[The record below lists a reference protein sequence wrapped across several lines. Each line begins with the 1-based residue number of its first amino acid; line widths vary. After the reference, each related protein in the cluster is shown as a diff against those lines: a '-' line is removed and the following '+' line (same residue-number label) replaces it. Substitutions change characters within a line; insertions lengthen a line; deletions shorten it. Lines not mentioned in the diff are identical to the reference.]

1 LNIGRNSS
9 ILAGAVRDV
18 PTFIINYRLPWG
30 VFVTFHEI
38 PEKFLPFIRRNHG
51 YGDTSLPLPSQ
62 SDMSAGE
69 RCLCNFFLSDADEK
83 NLLWKIVPVV
93 VQGPWVVKRV
103 VGGKPAIVG
112 KSLPITYTYQPP
124 QPELGFAEYLEADL
138 DIVSSAAAR
147 NILAVVRSS
156 VQVLTIDLGFV
167 IQGNTREE
175 LPEQMMAG
183 LRLHGLDPLNAE
195 ALPQLD
201 DDEDMLEIQSADS
214 D

>member
-1 LNIGRNSS
+1 M
-9 ILAGAVRDV
+9 
-18 PTFIINYRLPWG
+18 
-30 VFVTFHEI
+30 
-38 PEKFLPFIRRNHG
+38 
-51 YGDTSLPLPSQ
+51 GDTAEPLPSQ
-62 SDMSAGE
+62 SEMTPGE
-69 RCLCNFFLSDADEK
+69 RCVCNFFLSDSDEK
-83 NLLWKIVPVV
+83 NTVWKIVPVV
-93 VQGPWVVKRV
+93 VEGPWVVKRV

-112 KSLPITYTYQPP
+112 KSLPITYTYQSP

-167 IQGNTREE
+167 VQGNSNEE

-195 ALPQLD
+195 ALPSFD
-201 DDEDMLEIQSADS
+201 DQDDDMLELETAYS

>member
-1 LNIGRNSS
+1 
-9 ILAGAVRDV
+9 
-18 PTFIINYRLPWG
+18 
-30 VFVTFHEI
+30 
-38 PEKFLPFIRRNHG
+38 
-51 YGDTSLPLPSQ
+51 
-62 SDMSAGE
+62 
-69 RCLCNFFLSDADEK
+69 
-83 NLLWKIVPVV
+83 
-93 VQGPWVVKRV
+93 V